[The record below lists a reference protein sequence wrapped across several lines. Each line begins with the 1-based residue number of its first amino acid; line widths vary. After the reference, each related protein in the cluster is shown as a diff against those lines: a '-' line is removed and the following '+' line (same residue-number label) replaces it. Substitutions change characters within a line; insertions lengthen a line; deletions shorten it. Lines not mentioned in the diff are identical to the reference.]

1 MDIRQLRYFVAIA
14 EQGSLSAAAQA
25 LDIAQPSLSQ
35 QVIKLERQLGL
46 SLLAR
51 SSRGVALTDDGRLL
65 LDHARSILSAVERCM
80 ADMNEAG
87 GRVRGPVAFGMP
99 PSISMAL
106 SVPLAETVRLELPG
120 VRLQAI
126 EAMSGYI
133 RSWLAEGR
141 VDLAFL
147 FDLDGLRGCEVS
159 HLLDEDLFFLSAPD
173 AWPAGL
179 PRGGEVPLAMLAE
192 LELVLPTPSHGLR
205 RLVEAQAR
213 ACGLSLN
220 VVVEMDAMT
229 QIKEL
234 VARGSGYTI
243 LAPAAA
249 HDFVARGDLL
259 RARIVEPVVS
269 RPVYLVRNS
278 ARPPSRAV
286 CAVEAVCRE
295 VARDLIARGIWEG
308 RVAGEAAAPAP
319 RAGRPRPD

>member
-25 LDIAQPSLSQ
+25 LGIAQPSLSQ
-35 QVIKLERQLGL
+35 HVIKLERQLGL
-46 SLLAR
+46 SLLVR
-51 SSRGVALTDDGRLL
+51 SSRGVTPTDDGRLL
-65 LDHARSILSAVERCM
+65 LDHARLILAAVERCT
-80 ADMNEAG
+80 AELNEAG

-120 VRLQAI
+120 VRLQAV

-133 RSWLAEGR
+133 RSWLEEGR

-147 FDLDGLRGCEVS
+147 FDLDRVRGYEVT

-179 PRGGEVPLAMLAE
+179 PRGGEVPLAMLAG
-192 LELVLPTPSHGLR
+192 LELVLPTPTHGLR
-205 RLVEAQAR
+205 RLIEAQAR
-213 ACGLSLN
+213 ACGISLN

-249 HDFVARGDLL
+249 RDFVARGDLL

-269 RPVYLVRNS
+269 RPVYLVRNP
-278 ARPPSRAV
+278 ARAPSRAAR
-286 CAVEAVCRE
+286 AVEAVCRE
-295 VARDLIARGIWEG
+295 VVRDLIARGIWEG
-308 RVAGEAAAPAP
+308 RAVAAASAPAP
-319 RAGRPRPD
+319 ADPLPR